1 MHSTQPKATV
11 PFTILN
17 IGLITSSHPDQPDLY
32 RIRIQPADKN
42 DTPVP
47 TVKYLTAPHTRQ
59 APIGPYAQARRHNDL
74 AFEKVPAGDWV
85 VGNLAPGKPDVDG
98 NDGKL
103 ELVSTETDTKAAL
116 EDLGMRSAEPVWCG
130 TIIDE
135 QDCRDDPAVPY
146 LTNTITTDGTEVI
159 VHKPTELECMDY
171 VSAAVITTP
180 PGVPTDAKEV
190 IRVTDWIPGHWVGIE
205 ADARAHQIIQAH
217 EPGLAPR
224 LVAHVTENRGRV
236 VGFLLERVRGT
247 READV
252 ADLGG
257 CRDALARL
265 HALGIAK
272 GQLSRRSFLVREDGS
287 VTIHG
292 PFTGNFGDEEIIK
305 ENMDTEMKSLDEAL
319 SRRPSILEDSAAAR
333 LNLVDSGRRK
343 LLEEFEKA
351 HGFIVP
357 FVYWQESGE
366 GGGRITLTVEQH
378 GVLAEEF
385 RQNGFSW
392 TEGLQKRAER
402 RFGPA
407 LEAVSGQR
415 SLERNSR

>member
-1 MHSTQPKATV
+1 M
-11 PFTILN
+11 
-17 IGLITSSHPDQPDLY
+17 
-32 RIRIQPADKN
+32 
-42 DTPVP
+42 
-47 TVKYLTAPHTRQ
+47 
-59 APIGPYAQARRHNDL
+59 GPYAQARRHNDL

-85 VGNLAPGKPDVDG
+85 VGNLAPGKADVDG

-135 QDCRDDPAVPY
+135 HDCQDGPAVPY
-146 LTNTITTDGTEVI
+146 LTNPTTTDGAELI
-159 VHKPTELECMDY
+159 VPKPTELECMDY
-171 VSAAVITTP
+171 VSAAVIATP
-180 PGVPTDAKEV
+180 PGVPTDAREV

-205 ADARAHQIIQAH
+205 ADVRAHQIIQARD
-217 EPGLAPR
+217 PGLAPQ

-247 READV
+247 REAGE
-252 ADLGG
+252 ADSDG

-272 GQLSRRSFLVREDGS
+272 GQLSRHSFLVREDGS

-292 PFTGNFGDEEIIK
+292 PFTGNFGDEEEIE
-305 ENMDTEMKSLDEAL
+305 ENMDTEMKRLDEVL
-319 SRRPSILEDSAAAR
+319 SRRPSIFEDQAAAT
-333 LNLVDSGRRK
+333 LNLVDPERRK
-343 LLEEFEKA
+343 LLAEFETGY
-351 HGFIVP
+351 GFIVP
-357 FVYWQESGE
+357 FVYWQESEE
-366 GGGRITLTVEQH
+366 GGGRITLTVEQP

-392 TEGLQKRAER
+392 TEAIQNRAEK
-402 RFGPA
+402 RFGSA
-407 LEAVSGQR
+407 IEAVSGQR